1 MGYGERYNLE
11 KLSGRGISVIEC
23 GFLTCDRGHTIG
35 VDGDMPEIAPF
46 YTSQI
51 PKVAKTGTSPAVPTG

>member
-1 MGYGERYNLE
+1 MYICCIFWFFCCVDGDG
-11 KLSGRGISVIEC
+11 SV
-23 GFLTCDRGHTIG
+23 G
-35 VDGDMPEIAPF
+35 VDGDVPEIAPF